1 MFRYFIYSFLFLI
14 VSFSLSINVKANGV
28 LTDAQW
34 RGSNLVLR
42 FSDSILYQVDF
53 ANSDSKNVAVSLI
66 GANLSAISN
75 NLKVEPF
82 TLDAPGGLTRATL
95 VQLKPNLVT
104 LKINLLPNYSFSVLW
119 RPYSNQFLVYTY
131 QWDKLSVSEK
141 EFHKGLIALENGLKE
156 QVEKLLAT
164 SASLGNKNA
173 RSVLGVFYAKVG
185 NDEFAEQYLTNP
197 SEPDDYAALAEVK
210 TRSGDKALAFSY
222 DNKFRSLMK
231 AQRVTSNDDSITLIT
246 NSQKFLK
253 QLDSEK
259 KSKSAV
265 LNSLNDPI
273 FITIILIVILLFIL
287 IVFLI
292 TKRSGGKNNS
302 NLNSKRDFFRSNN
315 SRKNYYDY
323 SNEYSNY
330 SNKKSKSNITNDDI
344 LNTSDFKSVNNDS
357 DSFPFDN
364 AFSNSDFRIIPSTSS
379 IDISDGEHIVNQAK
393 ALIKNDEIH
402 DESNEKGELK
412 SSDKNTSGENDSN
425 INSKIITF
433 KDNYHNDNSNSDSLI
448 KKNNDD
454 DEVNNL
460 DLKTDEENTLEEK
473 LEEEII
479 TKYRLDNKFVDLQNK
494 IPNYSS
500 EISINTDLNIHKDN
514 LTNELK
520 SKENK
525 ENLITESS
533 SNNKENQSKS
543 TIKNDG
549 FLDNLN
555 QDKIELK
562 IPTITNEF
570 LKHNRFATNLNQ
582 KPKQLSVQ
590 TLELRKKI
598 ETMNNLNV
606 NLTSKDN
613 PNINNHNFSFTD
625 STLLDKNLYSNHTL
639 LTISKRWS
647 KPTAGFDAMP
657 IKQAAKTEKVSRDY
671 IMLKELMQR
680 TKVN

>member
-1 MFRYFIYSFLFLI
+1 MCIRDRVWWTYHFR
-14 VSFSLSINVKANGV
+14 
-28 LTDAQW
+28 
-34 RGSNLVLR
+34 R
-42 FSDSILYQVDF
+42 FD
-53 ANSDSKNVAVSLI
+53 
-66 GANLSAISN
+66 
-75 NLKVEPF
+75 
-82 TLDAPGGLTRATL
+82 
-95 VQLKPNLVT
+95 
-104 LKINLLPNYSFSVLW
+104 
-119 RPYSNQFLVYTY
+119 
-131 QWDKLSVSEK
+131 
-141 EFHKGLIALENGLKE
+141 
-156 QVEKLLAT
+156 
-164 SASLGNKNA
+164 
-173 RSVLGVFYAKVG
+173 
-185 NDEFAEQYLTNP
+185 
-197 SEPDDYAALAEVK
+197 
-210 TRSGDKALAFSY
+210 
-222 DNKFRSLMK
+222 
-231 AQRVTSNDDSITLIT
+231 
-246 NSQKFLK
+246 
-253 QLDSEK
+253 
-259 KSKSAV
+259 
-265 LNSLNDPI
+265 
-273 FITIILIVILLFIL
+273 
-287 IVFLI
+287 
-292 TKRSGGKNNS
+292 
-302 NLNSKRDFFRSNN
+302 
-315 SRKNYYDY
+315 RKND
-323 SNEYSNY
+323 
-330 SNKKSKSNITNDDI
+330 
-344 LNTSDFKSVNNDS
+344 
-357 DSFPFDN
+357 
-364 AFSNSDFRIIPSTSS
+364 R
-379 IDISDGEHIVNQAK
+379 
-393 ALIKNDEIH
+393 KN
-402 DESNEKGELK
+402 
-412 SSDKNTSGENDSN
+412 
-425 INSKIITF
+425 
-433 KDNYHNDNSNSDSLI
+433 
-448 KKNNDD
+448 NNDD

-460 DLKTDEENTLEEK
+460 DLKTDEENTLDEK

-479 TKYRLDNKFVDLQNK
+479 TKYRLNNKFVDLQNK

-680 TKVN
+680 TKVNSVSYTHLRAHETVLDLVCRLLLEKKKKYDK